1 MREYEDEE
9 PYVIIEK
16 HSGSVGSL
24 LFGVAIGA
32 GLALLFAPQS
42 GPETRR
48 GITRQARLARTR
60 ASQLADEV
68 SSTVTDTLSQ
78 ARTQV
83 EERIDAARHAVDMR
97 RQQVARAVDAGR
109 AAAQQARTEL
119 QRRIEEGK
127 VAYEAGAAAVR
138 TQAGAG
144 ESAIVVPGT
153 ADAGVLGAP
162 QAEATA
168 RSRSNTPGAARTRSR
183 GGAGGTG
190 GTGGGA
196 SEGGTGGATGA

>member
-24 LFGVAIGA
+24 LLGVAIGA

-48 GITRQARLARTR
+48 GITRQARLARVR
-60 ASQLADEV
+60 ATQLADEV
-68 SSTVTDTLSQ
+68 QATVSDTITQ

-83 EERIDAARHAVDMR
+83 EDRIDAARQAVEMR

-109 AAAQQARTEL
+109 AAAQQARSEL

-127 VAYEAGAAAVR
+127 AAYEAGTSAARAAAN
-138 TQAGAG
+138 GG
-144 ESAIVVPGT
+144 ETAIVIPGT
-153 ADAGVLGAP
+153 AEAGVLGASEMGA
-162 QAEATA
+162 AEPA
-168 RSRSNTPGAARTRSR
+168 RSSGRGRGRGASG
-183 GGAGGTG
+183 GGASGG
-190 GTGGGA
+190 GTGGGT
-196 SEGGTGGATGA
+196 TGGATGA

>member
-24 LFGVAIGA
+24 LLGVAIGA

-48 GITRQARLARTR
+48 GITRQARLARVR
-60 ASQLADEV
+60 ATQLADEV
-68 SSTVTDTLSQ
+68 QATVSDTITQ

-83 EERIDAARHAVDMR
+83 EDRIDAARQAVEMR

-109 AAAQQARTEL
+109 AAAQQARSEL

-127 VAYEAGAAAVR
+127 AAYEAGTSAARAAAN
-138 TQAGAG
+138 GG
-144 ESAIVVPGT
+144 ETAIVIPGT
-153 ADAGVLGAP
+153 SEAGVLGASEMGASEP
-162 QAEATA
+162 A
-168 RSRSNTPGAARTRSR
+168 RSSGRGRGRGAS
-183 GGAGGTG
+183 
-190 GTGGGA
+190 GGGA
-196 SEGGTGGATGA
+196 TGGSGGTSGGGTTGGATGA